1 MTLNINQF
9 AQTVVQG
16 VMALLSPKNVISCEV
31 DTTESGTLVAG
42 QAVKLVDSAGGVPKV
57 IAATV
62 NTDRIYGFVVYQPR
76 KATFAAF
83 DALEIAT
90 GHDDYMW
97 MTAGAAIARGALVMP
112 VISGAKVITATS
124 GKPISGYA
132 YDKAAADG
140 DLIRVSIQCP
150 AYFVV

>member
-9 AQTVVQG
+9 SQSQVQG
-16 VMALLSPKNVISCEV
+16 AMALLTPKNVISCEV
-31 DTTESGTLVAG
+31 DVTESGSLVPG
-42 QAVKLVDSAGGVPKV
+42 QAVTLVDSAGGVPKV
-57 IAATV
+57 IAAAA

-76 KATFAAF
+76 KAVFVAL
-83 DALEIAT
+83 DALEIST

-112 VISGAKVITATS
+112 VISGSKVITATS

-150 AYFVV
+150 AYFTV